1 MYQLDHVPREN
12 ALGPLCE
19 SKQLENETRFLFQCQ
34 KYFAQR
40 QAFSNKIQGIEPN
53 FEEKKIQSP
62 GQVQHFRP
70 GARKLFVAVLFR
82 VQGVGQIKNIFSLVL
97 RGTC

>member
-1 MYQLDHVPREN
+1 MYQVDHVPREN

-34 KYFAQR
+34 KYSAQR

-53 FEEKKIQSP
+53 FEEKKFNLRDKSSISGP
-62 GQVQHFRP
+62 GL
-70 GARKLFVAVLFR
+70 GNCL
-82 VQGVGQIKNIFSLVL
+82 
-97 RGTC
+97 